1 MGLIKALAG
10 AVGGS
15 LADQWLE
22 VYEAG
27 EMTDTTV
34 LSKGVAVRKDDKR
47 SSNTKGS
54 TNAIS
59 NGSIIQVYP
68 NQFMMLTD
76 GGKIVDYTAEP
87 GYYKVDNSALP
98 SLFNGQFGAAFK
110 ETFARFKYGGT
121 APTSQQVFFVN
132 LKEIKGIKFGTPNPV
147 NYFDNFYNAELYLR
161 TFGTYSIKVV
171 DPMKFFVETLSYSK
185 DSIDINDINEQY
197 LNEFLSALQSAL
209 NQMSADGERISH
221 VASKS
226 MELSKY
232 MANILDEDWKNI
244 RGMEIQAVGIASIS
258 YDDESKKLLAIR
270 SEGAMLGDASI
281 REGYVQGSIARGME
295 AAGSNSG
302 GAMSGFMGVGMG
314 LNQTGGFM
322 GAASETNRQQ
332 MQQQAVAQQA
342 QQPQQT
348 SLAAKQD
355 AQSWTCACGAA
366 GNSKFCQECGATR
379 PVSAEWLCSCGA
391 KNTAKFCPECGKSMP
406 TEVVCQ
412 GCGFK
417 AEPGSAPKF
426 CPECGKQM

>member
-1 MGLIKALAG
+1 MGLIKALFG
-10 AVGGS
+10 AVGGG

-27 EMTDTTV
+27 EMNDTTV
-34 LSKGVAVRKDDKR
+34 LTKGLPVRKDDKR

-54 TNAIS
+54 AKAIS
-59 NGSIIQVYP
+59 DGSIIQVYP

-87 GYYKVDNSALP
+87 GYYKVDNNAIP

-132 LKEIKGIKFGTPNPV
+132 LKEIRGIKFGTPNPV

-161 TFGTYSIKVV
+161 TFGSYSIKIV
-171 DPMKFFVETLSYSK
+171 DPMKFFIETLSYSK

-197 LNEFLSALQSAL
+197 QNEFLSALQAAL
-209 NQMSADGERISH
+209 NQMSADGARISH

-226 MELSKY
+226 MELGKY
-232 MANILDEDWKNI
+232 MANILDEDWTNT
-244 RGMEIQAVGIASIS
+244 RGMEIQAVGIANIS

-270 SEGAMLGDASI
+270 SEGAMLGDATV
-281 REGYVQGSIARGME
+281 REGYVQGSIARGIE
-295 AAGSNSG
+295 AAGSNAG
-302 GAMSGFMGVGMG
+302 GSMAGFMGVGMG

-332 MQQQAVAQQA
+332 MQQQ
-342 QQPQQT
+342 PQQSAPT
-348 SLAAKQD
+348 AD
-355 AQSWTCACGAA
+355 AQGWTCACGVSNN
-366 GNSKFCQECGATR
+366 GNFCQSCGGAR
-379 PVSAEWLCSCGA
+379 PVSNEWVCACGA
-391 KNTAKFCPECGKSMP
+391 KSSGKFCSECGKAMP
-406 TEVVCQ
+406 VEAVCE

-417 AEPGSAPKF
+417 FEPGTTPKF